1 MCVEPQA
8 SPGLPE
14 AKASILPST
23 TSFYPLAAASVT
35 LEDKPGDPQALTQL
49 CLRRS
54 KRAPAPAVSSLQL
67 LQPLITDSAAP
78 SRARV

>member
-1 MCVEPQA
+1 MELQA

-35 LEDKPGDPQALTQL
+35 LGDKPGDPQALTQL
-49 CLRRS
+49 RLHSSRRAS
-54 KRAPAPAVSSLQL
+54 APVVSSLPL